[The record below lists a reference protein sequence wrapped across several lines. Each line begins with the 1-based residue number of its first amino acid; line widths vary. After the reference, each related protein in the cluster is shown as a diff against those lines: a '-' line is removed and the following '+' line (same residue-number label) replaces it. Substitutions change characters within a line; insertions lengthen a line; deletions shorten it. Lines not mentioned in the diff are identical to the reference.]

1 MDEMISI
8 TNFRKLALGFE
19 ETNEKPHFDRVA
31 FRVKGKIFVTL
42 LEKDKTIN
50 LKLSPENQYV
60 FSKSDPAIYPVPG
73 GWGRMGWTTA
83 DLTKIPAALLK
94 EVLTAA
100 YCQTAPKKLGDKY
113 ISR

>member
-1 MDEMISI
+1 MTTVS
-8 TNFRKLALGFE
+8 NFRKMALGFE
-19 ETNEKPHFDRVA
+19 ETDEKPHFDRAA

-42 LEKDKTIN
+42 LEKAKTIN

-60 FSKSDPAIYPVPG
+60 FSKSDPAIYPVTG

-83 DLTKIPAALLK
+83 DLTKINPLLLK
-94 EVLTAA
+94 EVLTSA

-113 ISR
+113 RSEE